1 MISLDNIN
9 LYYNQKITLI
19 KYYYYIYYDWISFKF
34 KKIIIS
40 YKVITLKLKRA
51 FNTAHSSSTIRNNF
65 VFKLEYGGLIA
76 CG

>member
-1 MISLDNIN
+1 M
-9 LYYNQKITLI
+9 
-19 KYYYYIYYDWISFKF
+19 DWTSFTF